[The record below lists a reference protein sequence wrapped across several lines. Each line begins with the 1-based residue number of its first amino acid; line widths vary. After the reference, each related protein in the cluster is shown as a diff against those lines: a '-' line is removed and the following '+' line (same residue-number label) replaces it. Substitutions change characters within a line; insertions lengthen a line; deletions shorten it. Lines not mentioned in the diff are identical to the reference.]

1 MKNVKLTFDLDN
13 PSMKPSRD
21 GYGDGLNDAAAKNPG
36 SLPVLLALRYPDG
49 RVVDVDMGTALRV
62 AGTMAFF
69 SELSKAVPQSATSF
83 SPSDKIY
90 LAPREARPWEQ

>member
-1 MKNVKLTFDLDN
+1 
-13 PSMKPSRD
+13 
-21 GYGDGLNDAAAKNPG
+21 
-36 SLPVLLALRYPDG
+36 LLALRYPDG
-49 RVVDVDMGTALRV
+49 RVVDVDMGAALRV